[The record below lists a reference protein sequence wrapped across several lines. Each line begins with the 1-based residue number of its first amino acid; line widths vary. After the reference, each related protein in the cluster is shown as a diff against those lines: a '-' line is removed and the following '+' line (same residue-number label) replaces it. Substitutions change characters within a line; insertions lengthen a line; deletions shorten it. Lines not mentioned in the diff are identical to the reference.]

1 MPVLQSYIYTDLDK
15 GGTVSVNYG
24 SFSPD
29 NFDKK
34 GALVSLLSQD
44 CSLPVGSYSL
54 SWGVTSVTITNQN
67 GVWKGGTSVF
77 VSIPDVANGQ
87 GEIVRAE
94 TNPLTGG
101 ISLSSG
107 SQVLTGTPVM
117 TFAELKTALTAG
129 FVGTAFVSDV
139 GGGTIWVSDGT
150 KAKPIGG
157 TIDIYQ
163 STTSSAF
170 TTSVTRNVGSAVAIP
185 AGLIEVGDTLEV
197 GIFSSKSGAT
207 DTGNIQVN
215 LGDSADAVG
224 VQLGGAIASLNY
236 IAATRRCFGIFRFR
250 VDSKTSLTLLNS
262 ATGQDGSTSTSA
274 ISACV
279 STVSD
284 LSSAVRYLQITN
296 AMGAGSGDII
306 TIEKLLIRLSK

>member
-101 ISLSSG
+101 IEVSAG
-107 SQVLTGTPVM
+107 GVAIGIAQVVEQSAVPAALTGT
-117 TFAELKTALTAG
+117 TAE
-129 FVGTAFVSDV
+129 
-139 GGGTIWVSDGT
+139 
-150 KAKPIGG
+150 
-157 TIDIYQ
+157 
-163 STTSSAF
+163 TTLA
-170 TTSVTRNVGSAVAIP
+170 TVAIP
-185 AGLIEVGDTLEV
+185 PMGTNDSVRVTALFT
-197 GIFSSKSGAT
+197 FTSSTNLKTMFGKLNAATFAQNSTTTSGHTAARVQW
-207 DTGNIQVN
+207 QVTN
-215 LGDSADAVG
+215 RNNTAS
-224 VQLGGAIASLNY
+224 QLGTPYGMGFTAGAAVSPLN
-236 IAATRRCFGIFRFR
+236 T
-250 VDSKTSLTLLNS
+250 
-262 ATGQDGSTSTSA
+262 
-274 ISACV
+274 
-279 STVSD
+279 
-284 LSSAVRYLQITN
+284 AVET
-296 AMGAGSGDII
+296 SGDN
-306 TIEKLLIRLSK
+306 TLLIRGQLASGAETLTLEGYTIELIRG

>member
-1 MPVLQSYIYTDLDK
+1 MKSIKCNIIKAGRGDVYGRPFAIGQIYT
-15 GGTVSVNYG
+15 G
-24 SFSPD
+24 P
-29 NFDKK
+29 FDYVRQ
-34 GALVSLLSQD
+34 LVSCGYATVDDAAVFDDDSTPQN
-44 CSLPVGSYSL
+44 SEIAIVG
-54 SWGVTSVTITNQN
+54 
-67 GVWKGGTSVF
+67 KGRMAV
-77 VSIPDVANGQ
+77 
-87 GEIVRAE
+87 EAE
-94 TNPLTGG
+94 LNEVTGG
-101 ISLSSG
+101 ISLSAG

-185 AGLIEVGDTLEV
+185 AGLIGAGDTLEV
-197 GIFSSKSGAT
+197 GVFSSKSGAT

-215 LGDSADAVG
+215 LGDSAGAVG
-224 VQLGGAIASLNY
+224 VQLGGTIASLNY
-236 IAATRRCFGIFRFR
+236 IAATRRSFGIFRFR
-250 VDSKTSLTLLNS
+250 IDSNTSLTLLNG
-262 ATGQDGSTSTSA
+262 ATGQDGSISTSA

-284 LSSAVRYLQITN
+284 LSSAVRYLQISN